1 MLSVYPVDVV
11 QELDRSNPLFVG
23 HFFPLQGMWWRK
35 RKQRQGLIISMAL
48 AWNRLVKKNKSNPGF
63 IEEEILITHLTKQVK
78 DARVILEHFFT
89 VKRIGF
95 NYGDSNKSPTVIA
108 PRRLNKKTRDAI
120 ENIINEV
127 HFAPGLPPKGKYT
140 VSKVFVRRPN
150 RSEVIAKLTETQRDD
165 LIPPVSWLLD
175 QTLTLE
181 FYFEPSGKLQARDK
195 SVWPIR
201 SIELWPSWLRSEL
214 FGTVVDL
221 ENAYNQFIMSKLRE
235 KYKDD
240 DKKLGMRYP
249 DLFAAYTDKQQFRET
264 LCTDFL
270 RLPVEEDSL
279 DVVKKLLM
287 TLANGSNVTPGL
299 IASGSSRS
307 EAVRMIQENCPHL
320 APTELITL
328 GRRLSSI
335 AKQFASAKRDLCL
348 YLLKERPTRKN
359 QKQIF
364 SLYFQWEREA
374 RHKIWNLAN
383 CTGLHLHDGVDGI
396 SVDNPETF
404 AYDVL
409 EQTGLQV
416 KVIEHSQ
423 LRSCSTV

>member
-1 MLSVYPVDVV
+1 MLSVYPVDVER
-11 QELDRSNPLFVG
+11 ELDRSNPLFVG
-23 HFFPLQGMWWRK
+23 NFFPLQGMWWRK

-48 AWNRLVKKNKSNPGF
+48 AWNRLVKKNQSNPGF

-95 NYGDSNKSPTVIA
+95 NYGDSKKSPTIIA
-108 PRRLNKKTRDAI
+108 PKRLNKKTRDAI
-120 ENIINEV
+120 ESIINEV
-127 HFAPGLPPKGKYT
+127 HFEPGPAPKGSYT
-140 VSKVFVRRPN
+140 VSKVFVRKPN
-150 RSEVIAKLTETQRDD
+150 RSEIIAKLTELQRDD

-175 QTLTLE
+175 QTSPLD
-181 FYFEPSGKLQARDK
+181 FYFEAAGSLKARDK

-235 KYKDD
+235 KYKDNE
-240 DKKLGMRYP
+240 KKLAMKYP
-249 DLFAAYTDKQQFRET
+249 DLLFAYTDKQQFRES

-270 RLPVEEDSL
+270 RLPVDDDGI

-287 TLANGSNVTPGL
+287 SLANGSNITPAL

-307 EAVRMIQENCPHL
+307 EAVRIVLENCPHL
-320 APTELITL
+320 APTELL
-328 GRRLSSI
+328 AVGKRLSTI
-335 AKQFASAKRDLCL
+335 AKQFAAAKRDLCL

-364 SLYFQWEREA
+364 KLYFEWERQA
-374 RHKIWNLAN
+374 RYKIWNLAN
-383 CTGLHLHDGVDGI
+383 CTGLALHDGLDGI
-396 SVDNPETF
+396 LVDDPKNF
-404 AYDVL
+404 AGEVL
-409 EQTGLQV
+409 SKTGLV
-416 KVIEHSQ
+416 VSVTEVEDAH
-423 LRSCSTV
+423 